1 MEESGIPINA
11 SDLPINA
18 PTLEDDLIYEG
29 TLEKVAIALKLDK
42 NDNIYCSVKC
52 SIVNNDV
59 YEGLDVTLNYL
70 RLPIPIAP
78 DAGKKL
84 RVRAQVHNAPF
95 GRFVKAFKLK
105 GVVPEVNDVRNN
117 EQREKFTQWI
127 ESFYGNQGAFSV
139 SNEEFPVGS
148 GRMSSKIKDFTT

>member
-29 TLEKVAIALKLDK
+29 TLERVAIALKLDK

-70 RLPIPIAP
+70 RLPVAVPP
-78 DAGKKL
+78 DAGKKQ

-95 GRFVKAFKLK
+95 GRFVRAFKLK
-105 GVVPEVNDVRNN
+105 GVVPAVTDIRDDA
-117 EQREKFTQWI
+117 QREAFTAWI
-127 ESFYGNQGAFSV
+127 ESHYGNVGAFSV
-139 SNEEFPVGS
+139 ANEEFPVGS
-148 GRMSSKIKDFTT
+148 GRISSKIKDFTV